1 MELSYILADP
11 SGNTTAFVL
20 TPVARGSYGPVARQ
34 VMAALNAEQVAF
46 IHDGRMDMMGGE
58 FCGNASRSFA
68 LWQALHREDG
78 LSLRP
83 FTGEEQVSVRVSGAP
98 RPLDVVIRGRED
110 ALYAAIKMPLPLRV
124 LPLTDPALGPVT
136 LVEYPGI
143 SHLVLE
149 SRTPDDGDLAAARAL
164 LTALNA
170 DSGCFGLLYANGSSL
185 RPLVYVR
192 DTDSLIWEASCA
204 SGTCAVAAARALAQ
218 KNTLQLE
225 LFQPGGSL
233 TAKAQLQ
240 NGQLT
245 ALTLDGPVTFP
256 KSGRLSLPPQGE
268 GGTAQP

>member
-20 TPVARGSYGPVARQ
+20 TPVARERYGAVARQ
-34 VMAALNAEQVAF
+34 VMEALDAEQVAF
-46 IHDGRMDMMGGE
+46 IRDGRMDMMGGE

-68 LWQALHREDG
+68 LWQALCREDG

-83 FTGEEQVSVRVSGAP
+83 FTGEQTVTVRVSGAP
-98 RPLDVVIRGRED
+98 APLEVTLRGAD
-110 ALYAAIKMPLPLRV
+110 AALYAAIRMPLPLRV
-124 LPLTDPALGPVT
+124 LPLTHPELGAVT

-149 SRTPDDGDLAAARAL
+149 ERQPCDGDLAAAREL
-164 LTALNA
+164 LTGLGA
-170 DSGCFGLLYANGSSL
+170 DSGCFGLLYTDGSRM

-192 DTDSLIWEASCA
+192 DTDTLVWENSCA

-218 KNTLQLE
+218 NASLRLE

-233 TAKAQLQ
+233 TAKAELQ
-240 NGQLT
+240 AGGLT
-245 ALTLDGPVTFP
+245 ALILDGPVTFP
-256 KSGRLSLPPQGE
+256 RSGTLLL
-268 GGTAQP
+268 

>member
-1 MELSYILADP
+1 MDLSYILADP

-20 TPVARGSYGPVARQ
+20 TPVARESYGPLARQ
-34 VMAALNAEQVAF
+34 VMAALDAEQVAF
-46 IHDGRMDMMGGE
+46 VHDDRMDMMGGE

-68 LWQALHREDG
+68 LWQALHTEDG

-83 FTGEEQVSVRVSGAP
+83 FTGQQTVTVRVSGAP
-98 RPLDVVIRGRED
+98 HPLEVTPRGDGQTLR
-110 ALYAAIKMPLPLRV
+110 AAVSMPLPLRV
-124 LPLTDPALGPVT
+124 LPLADPSLGPVT

-149 SRTPDDGDLAAARAL
+149 GGAPDDGDLAAARAL
-164 LTALNA
+164 LTALDA
-170 DSGCFGLLYANGSSL
+170 DSGCFGLLYTDSTHM

-192 DTDSLIWEASCA
+192 DTDTLIWEASCA

-218 KNTLQLE
+218 KTDLQLE

-233 TAKAQLQ
+233 TAKAHLQ

-256 KSGRLSLPPQGE
+256 KSGILHLPLHTE
-268 GGTAQP
+268 RSHL

>member
-1 MELSYILADP
+1 MDLRYILADP

-20 TPVARGSYGPVARQ
+20 TPVARERYGPVARQ
-34 VMAALNAEQVAF
+34 VMAALDAEQVAF
-46 IHDGRMDMMGGE
+46 VHDGRMDMMGGE

-68 LWQALHREDG
+68 LWQALHTEDG

-83 FTGEEQVSVRVSGAP
+83 FTGQQTVTVRVSGAP
-98 RPLDVVIRGRED
+98 HPLEVTLRSDGQTLR
-110 ALYAAIKMPLPLRV
+110 AAVSMPLPLRV
-124 LPLTDPALGPVT
+124 LPLTDPSLGPVT

-149 SRTPDDGDLAAARAL
+149 GRAPDDGDLAAARAL
-164 LTALNA
+164 LTALDA
-170 DSGCFGLLYANGSSL
+170 DSGCFGLLYTDSTHM

-192 DTDSLIWEASCA
+192 DTDTLIWEASCA

-218 KNTLQLE
+218 KTDLQLE

-233 TAKAQLQ
+233 TAKAHLQ

-256 KSGRLSLPPQGE
+256 KSGILHLPLHTE
-268 GGTAQP
+268 RSHL